1 MRKWIATLMALV
13 LVLSTVSMPA
23 LADEVDIW
31 AAYDEPVTIH
41 TVKSDLVSIVYPE
54 GDDIHNNAWT
64 RYYKSKFNI
73 DVVCDWVSDDYNT
86 KINLTIAENNLPDAF
101 TVSYGQL
108 QQLVE
113 ADMVMD
119 MTEVINTYASDTLK
133 GFFAAD
139 QTSFDSGKTDGKQY
153 GIPQLGNGNLSQ
165 PDFLWIR
172 KDWMEECGLS
182 APQTMDDVVTIAK
195 TFMQKYGGYGIASEK
210 SLEFLNLLAIGW
222 GAHPN
227 FWLRNDEGKIVFGSV
242 QPEMKA
248 ALADWAE
255 WYKEGILSAD
265 FATTDTLKINED
277 VLNGKVGMMPY
288 YQWWGWALGT
298 DMGKANGM
306 DAMFYPYAI
315 PSANGEQVVQSIY
328 CDNSSYLVVSK
339 DCKNPEAVIKLL
351 NLYAYIISGD
361 ALGDEDQAILDD
373 LDKGSE
379 VTHSVYGLRVF
390 NPNLLLE
397 EYLNTTKA
405 LETNDTSVLVTV
417 GQWGNYNSIQNF
429 LAGDP
434 SGAGSYFSIGYEN
447 STYKQSY
454 EFFNNGQC
462 LENVLW
468 AATPQALID
477 YGSTL
482 GDILTEGFTKIIIG
496 DQPIEY
502 FDTVVA
508 NWEAAGG
515 AQATQEMNEL
525 YNK

>member
-1 MRKWIATLMALV
+1 
-13 LVLSTVSMPA
+13 
-23 LADEVDIW
+23 
-31 AAYDEPVTIH
+31 
-41 TVKSDLVSIVYPE
+41 
-54 GDDIHNNAWT
+54 
-64 RYYKSKFNI
+64 
-73 DVVCDWVSDDYNT
+73 
-86 KINLTIAENNLPDAF
+86 
-101 TVSYGQL
+101 
-108 QQLVE
+108 
-113 ADMVMD
+113 
-119 MTEVINTYASDTLK
+119 
-133 GFFAAD
+133 
-139 QTSFDSGKTDGKQY
+139 
-153 GIPQLGNGNLSQ
+153 
-165 PDFLWIR
+165 
-172 KDWMEECGLS
+172 
-182 APQTMDDVVTIAK
+182 
-195 TFMQKYGGYGIASEK
+195 
-210 SLEFLNLLAIGW
+210 
-222 GAHPN
+222 
-227 FWLRNDEGKIVFGSV
+227 
-242 QPEMKA
+242 
-248 ALADWAE
+248 
-255 WYKEGILSAD
+255 
-265 FATTDTLKINED
+265 
-277 VLNGKVGMMPY
+277 
-288 YQWWGWALGT
+288 
-298 DMGKANGM
+298 M

-434 SGAGSYFSIGYEN
+434 NGAGSYFTIGYEN